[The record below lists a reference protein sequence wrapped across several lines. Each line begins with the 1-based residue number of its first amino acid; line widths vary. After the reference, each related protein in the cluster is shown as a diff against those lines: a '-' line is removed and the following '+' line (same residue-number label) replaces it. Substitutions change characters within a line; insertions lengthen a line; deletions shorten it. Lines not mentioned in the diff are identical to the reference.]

1 MSWSKGDLQKLK
13 DKGFSIDDKF
23 KINEIQVNK
32 PKIVKVSI
40 EKNTIELYLKQ
51 MIQSGL
57 IKSYET
63 EYKFSKERKFRFD
76 WFIPD
81 FNLALEYEGIMSE
94 KSRHTTVTGYTGD
107 INKYNLALTL
117 GFLVLRYNALNYQN
131 AYDDIEK
138 IKELKTNT
146 IC

>member
-23 KINEIQVNK
+23 KTNEIQVNK

>member
-23 KINEIQVNK
+23 KTNEIQVNK

-40 EKNTIELYLKQ
+40 EKNIIELYLKQ

-131 AYDDIEK
+131 AYKDIEK
-138 IKELKTNT
+138 IKELKTS
-146 IC
+146 